1 MVEYRINE
9 IIRMQIIYKKNL
21 NKAHT
26 AEIILGRTEQLI
38 VNKISQKVVLK
49 TMQHRKRRGA
59 FRSSY
64 VEKNRLEETV
74 KKEGCGQNYGRIQ
87 NRG

>member
-26 AEIILGRTEQLI
+26 AEIILGRTE
-38 VNKISQKVVLK
+38 
-49 TMQHRKRRGA
+49 
-59 FRSSY
+59 
-64 VEKNRLEETV
+64 
-74 KKEGCGQNYGRIQ
+74 
-87 NRG
+87 